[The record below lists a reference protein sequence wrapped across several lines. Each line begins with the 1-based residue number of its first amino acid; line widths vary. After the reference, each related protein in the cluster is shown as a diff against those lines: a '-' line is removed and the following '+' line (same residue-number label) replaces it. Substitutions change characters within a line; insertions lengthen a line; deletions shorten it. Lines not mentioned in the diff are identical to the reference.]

1 METVYIVLIVVVG
14 IVILVFLVRDRL
26 TSFGASLKG
35 KRGESEL
42 GGGVR
47 MTAESSKQPPPTE
60 SPRQPPSTRVSG
72 TRMIG
77 KKQKINI
84 REKGAQVDKNLMKG
98 EEQEINIDNPNE
110 PKKSENRE

>member
-1 METVYIVLIVVVG
+1 MDTVYIVLIIVIG
-14 IVILVFLVRDRL
+14 LVILVFLLRDRL
-26 TSFGASLKG
+26 TFFRANV
-35 KRGESEL
+35 RGRRGRNEI
-42 GGGVR
+42 GGGVGIG
-47 MTAESSKQPPPTE
+47 ASPLGQP
-60 SPRQPPSTRVSG
+60 SSTRVSG

-110 PKKSENRE
+110 PRNSENRE